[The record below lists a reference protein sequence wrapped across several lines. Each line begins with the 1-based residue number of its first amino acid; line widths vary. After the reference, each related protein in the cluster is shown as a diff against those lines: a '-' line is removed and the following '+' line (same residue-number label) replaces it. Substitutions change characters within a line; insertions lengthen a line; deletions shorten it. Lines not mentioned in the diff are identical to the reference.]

1 MQCDFHRGE
10 ELIVKIGYARVSTK
24 TQQDSLQ
31 NQQAQL
37 KGVGCEKIYAEVVS
51 GMKAKRPQLAR
62 ALDYA
67 REGDTLIVTRLD
79 RLGRSTLDTLKTLQS
94 IDEKGV
100 RVQALDLD
108 LDTQTPAGRLVI
120 SVIASLAQWERDLMV
135 ERTKEGLAHA
145 RSQGRYGGRPAALT
159 SEQKKAVRSALKD
172 GMSAISVAKSFG
184 VSRSTIERV
193 KREGA

>member
-1 MQCDFHRGE
+1 MWGVVK
-10 ELIVKIGYARVSTK
+10 VKIGYARISTK
-24 TQQDSLQ
+24 SQRDSLH
-31 NQQAQL
+31 NQQEQL
-37 KGVGCEKIYAEVVS
+37 KSVGCEKIYAEVAS
-51 GMKAKRPQLAR
+51 GIKSKRPQLDK

-79 RLGRSTLDTLKTLQS
+79 RLGRSTLDTLKTLQA

-120 SVIASLAQWERDLMV
+120 SVIASLAQWERDLLV

-145 RSQGRYGGRPAALT
+145 RSQGRYGGRPTALT
-159 SEQKKAVRSALKD
+159 AEQKKAVRSALKG
-172 GMSAISVAKSFG
+172 GMSANSVAKSFG

-193 KREGA
+193 KHDEA

>member
-1 MQCDFHRGE
+1 M
-10 ELIVKIGYARVSTK
+10 KIGYARVSTK

-31 NQQAQL
+31 NQQEQL
-37 KGVGCEKIYAEVVS
+37 ESVGCEKVYAEVAS
-51 GMKAKRPQLAR
+51 GMKSKRPKLEE

-108 LDTQTPAGRLVI
+108 LDTKTPAGRLVI
-120 SVIASLAQWERDLMV
+120 SVIASLAQWERDLLV

-159 SEQKKAVRSALKD
+159 SEQKKAIRSALKD

-193 KREGA
+193 KRDEA